1 MVTPTYHRI
10 GSTPVSD
17 GQAEQRHLAFVAQR
31 DAFEVACS
39 STDGYHTRARSRVLE
54 YLSGPVKK

>member
-10 GSTPVSD
+10 GSAPIND
-17 GQAEQRHLAFVAQR
+17 GRTEERHLAFLAQR
-31 DAFEVACS
+31 DAFAETS
-39 STDGYHTRARSRVLE
+39 SADGYFTRVRSRVLE